1 MRKKTL
7 FIVLCLLSG
16 ILTLGGCGKSETD
29 DAKTQKSEAK
39 EEDEWE
45 ETPVAPIEK
54 EDLKKIGVPLKGTV
68 EIKLENN
75 TGKSITGFAVK
86 NKTIIINTLN
96 TIKLKCARTHN
107 KKYYKYP
114 IFFATFANH
123 KCVRTH
129 SIK

>member
-1 MRKKTL
+1 M
-7 FIVLCLLSG
+7 FYSIVNLY
-16 ILTLGGCGKSETD
+16 TT
-29 DAKTQKSEAK
+29 TH
-39 EEDEWE
+39 
-45 ETPVAPIEK
+45 
-54 EDLKKIGVPLKGTV
+54 
-68 EIKLENN
+68 
-75 TGKSITGFAVK
+75 
-86 NKTIIINTLN
+86 KTIIINTLN